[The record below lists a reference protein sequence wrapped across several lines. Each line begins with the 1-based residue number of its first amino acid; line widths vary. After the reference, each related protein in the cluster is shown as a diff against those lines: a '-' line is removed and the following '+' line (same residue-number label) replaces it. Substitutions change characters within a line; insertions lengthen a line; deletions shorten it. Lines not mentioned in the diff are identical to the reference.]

1 MSHPPE
7 PSRCAYIALGSNLGD
22 RASTIAAALRALDR
36 VDGIR
41 LLQTSTLIETDP
53 VGPVGQGPYLN
64 GVVSVATSLD
74 PRGLLN
80 VLLAIEQ
87 SLGRE
92 RTTEERWGARTID
105 LDLVLFADTILD
117 EPGLTVPHPRL
128 HERRFVLQPL
138 VEIAPDARHPS
149 MNVTAV
155 ELLDRLDTALSDAA
169 TPDS

>member
-7 PSRCAYIALGSNLGD
+7 PSRRAYIALGSNLGD

-41 LLQTSTLIETDP
+41 ILRTSTLIETDP

-64 GVVSVATSLD
+64 GVVCVLTTLD
-74 PRGLLN
+74 PRGLLDA
-80 VLLAIEQ
+80 LLAIEQ

-92 RTTEERWGARTID
+92 RATEERWGARTID

-149 MNVTAV
+149 LNVTAV
-155 ELLDRLDTALSDAA
+155 ELLDRLDTVLPDAA
-169 TPDS
+169 TPDC